1 MRRSD
6 LFPSADDCRRWDDR
20 LTVLLADAEHRVA
33 RGPVTPSIDLPDFLA
48 ALRGFDFER
57 RMPIEDLCAWTIRHM
72 ETGVVHMNHPRYLGL
87 FNPSPSFPAR
97 CADRIVSAFNPQLAT
112 ATTSPVAVAIEAHV
126 ARMMARRAG
135 LGDEAGGHFTSGGSE
150 ANYTALICAMTQSE
164 PGFAERG
171 ARAFSG
177 QPVFYTSKESHLAW
191 IKIAHQAGIGRG
203 AVRLVATDGSG
214 RMDPAALSER
224 IAADRAV
231 GCVPVMIVATAGTTN
246 AGMIDPLEACG
257 AIARG
262 LRIWYHIDAAWGGGL
277 IASDTLRGLL
287 AGIGRADSVTIDAHK
302 WFSVTMGCGLFL
314 TRHPPV
320 LSAAFNVSAS
330 YMPSH
335 DVAADPYV
343 TTAQW
348 SRRFNGLRLF
358 LSLGA
363 GGWAAHARH
372 VERATELARLL
383 AREAEDLGWRVAN
396 DPALA
401 VVCLVPPPGSSAV
414 QEVVRRV
421 LASGG
426 AWVSAAVFEG
436 VHVVR
441 ACVTHGETT
450 EADIADVIALLDAA
464 RRPNQPSGGDA
475 YRIRPFQTASLNDG
489 D

>member
-1 MRRSD
+1 MRATD
-6 LFPSADDCRRWDDR
+6 LFPSCDDRRRWDND
-20 LTVLLADAEHRVA
+20 LTVLLAEAERRVTL
-33 RGPVTPSIDLPDFLA
+33 GPVTPSIDLADFLA
-48 ALRGFDFER
+48 ELRSFDFER
-57 RMPIEDLCAWTIRHM
+57 RMPIDELCAWTIRQM

-87 FNPSPSFPAR
+87 FNPCSSFPAR
-97 CADRIVSAFNPQLAT
+97 CADRIVATFNPQLAT

-126 ARMMARRAG
+126 VRMVARRAG
-135 LGDEAGGHFTSGGSE
+135 LDEAAAGHFTSGGSE
-150 ANYTALICAMTQSE
+150 ANYTALICAMTQAE

-191 IKIAHQAGIGRG
+191 IKIAHQAGIGRT
-203 AVRLVATDGSG
+203 AVRLVATDGAG
-214 RMDPAALSER
+214 RMELTALTKA
-224 IAADRAV
+224 IAADRAC
-231 GCVPVMIVATAGTTN
+231 GHVPVMIVATAGTTN
-246 AGMIDPLEACG
+246 AGMIDPLEGCG
-257 AIARG
+257 EIARSHG
-262 LRIWYHIDAAWGGGL
+262 IWYHVDAAWGGGL
-277 IASDTLRGLL
+277 IASERLRGLL

-302 WFSVTMGCGLFL
+302 WFAVTMGCGMFL

-335 DVAADPYV
+335 DAVADPYV

-348 SRRFNGLRLF
+348 SRRFSGLRLF

-383 AREAEDLGWRVAN
+383 ARSAEDLGWRVAN

-401 VVCLVPPPGSSAV
+401 VVCLVPPPRSNEV
-414 QEVVRRV
+414 QEIVRRV
-421 LASGG
+421 LASGN
-426 AWVSAAVFEG
+426 AWLSSAVFEG
-436 VHVVR
+436 RRVVR

-450 EADIADVIALLDAA
+450 EADIAGVIELLEAA
-464 RRPNQPSGGDA
+464 R
-475 YRIRPFQTASLNDG
+475 
-489 D
+489 